1 MRTFAI
7 ILVILAMGAF
17 GRPGKPR
24 KDDFVSHTTDMVQG
38 MLDECESSVGVARRL
53 LRKNRGRGRGSEDS
67 SSSSSEEEEQKPS
80 KDAKFAEMFI
90 SVFSEDYCSELAG
103 MDGAEVAQ
111 LLADRLYVDKFAKM
125 TTKFIEQIRE
135 ENCEAEED
143 LEVEEDLA
151 VEEEREEVPSAL
163 RRFLHKRENGEEVP
177 ADFMTTFLEFFSE
190 GYCSEKTSEELAIE
204 LGQAVLAG
212 DVVFEGR
219 GDDKDANDAKKPE
232 ETRERPGRGER
243 ELNEEEFVL
252 KTTELVQKVLDNC
265 SRRLLRKGMSKER
278 MESRFEEMFMKVYAD
293 VDYCNSEKTA
303 EEFARELYEKKVE
316 EKPVEEDNEV
326 EEANESPVTALSV
339 GSEVTEEEPKR
350 GRRPSRGRGRKPRSR
365 SD

>member
-7 ILVILAMGAF
+7 ILVVLAVAVF

-24 KDDFVSHTTDMVQG
+24 KEFDVDDFVSDTTDLVQG
-38 MLDECESSVGVARRL
+38 MLDECESSVSVARRL
-53 LRKNRGRGRGSEDS
+53 LRKNRGRGSED
-67 SSSSSEEEEQKPS
+67 SSSEEEEQKPS
-80 KDAKFAEMFI
+80 KDSKFTEMFI

-111 LLADRLYVDKFAKM
+111 LLADRLFVDKFAKM

-135 ENCEAEED
+135 ETCEAEED
-143 LEVEEDLA
+143 LEVEEESED
-151 VEEEREEVPSAL
+151 VPAAL
-163 RRFLHKRENGEEVP
+163 RRSLHRRKDGKEVP
-177 ADFMTTFLEFFSE
+177 ADFMTAFSEFFSE
-190 GYCSEKTSEELAIE
+190 GYCSEKTSEELAEE

-212 DVVFEGR
+212 EVVFEGR
-219 GDDKDANDAKKPE
+219 GDDKDGNDAEKPE
-232 ETRERPGRGER
+232 EMKERPGRGEK

-265 SRRLLRKGMSKER
+265 SRRLLRKGMSQER
-278 MESRFEEMFMKVYAD
+278 MESKFEEMFIKVYAD
-293 VDYCNSEKTA
+293 VDYCNTEKTA

-326 EEANESPVTALSV
+326 VSEEEEANEAPVTALSV
-339 GSEVTEEEPKR
+339 ESKV
-350 GRRPSRGRGRKPRSR
+350 SRKTRSR
-365 SD
+365 KD